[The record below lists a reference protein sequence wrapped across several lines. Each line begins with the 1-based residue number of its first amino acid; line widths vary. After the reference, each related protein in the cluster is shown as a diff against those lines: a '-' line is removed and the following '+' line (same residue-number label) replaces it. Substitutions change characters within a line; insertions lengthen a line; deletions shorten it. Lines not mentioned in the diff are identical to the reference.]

1 MSKKENVRFLPPVK
15 RYVNAVERRL
25 HLPLREKARVMS
37 DISTSIA
44 ARHEAGESYEAI
56 MADMGTPEAV
66 AQPFNQAFAGQYK
79 GSAWRF
85 LWLALALAVLATT
98 AAVLIF
104 TAGVGENSPELREKI
119 SSGLDFMGVK
129 IDHTKNLVRGEEA
142 IVSTDD
148 SRVKIMVIPTN
159 EELVIAQDTAR
170 LVSAQ

>member
-66 AQPFNQAFAGQYK
+66 ARPFNQAFAGQYK

-85 LWLALALAVLATT
+85 LWLALALAVNLL
-98 AAVLIF
+98 VQ
-104 TAGVGENSPELREKI
+104 
-119 SSGLDFMGVK
+119 MG
-129 IDHTKNLVRGEEA
+129 GA
-142 IVSTDD
+142 
-148 SRVKIMVIPTN
+148 
-159 EELVIAQDTAR
+159 
-170 LVSAQ
+170 

>member
-66 AQPFNQAFAGQYK
+66 AQPFNRRLPGNTRAVRGAFCGWRWPWPSWRPRPLCWFSPPAWPEAWKWRFCRRLSPGPAPLPQASLAGQ
-79 GSAWRF
+79 
-85 LWLALALAVLATT
+85 T
-98 AAVLIF
+98 APPQCLSHRMRAS
-104 TAGVGENSPELREKI
+104 SPWGRW
-119 SSGLDFMGVK
+119 M
-129 IDHTKNLVRGEEA
+129 HW
-142 IVSTDD
+142 
-148 SRVKIMVIPTN
+148 
-159 EELVIAQDTAR
+159 
-170 LVSAQ
+170 